1 MKKKLIAALL
11 SGTLILAPCISVLAD
26 EKDDKIAELE
36 GQIVEL
42 QKTIDELQSKLEK
55 ASAPQSTSQ
64 DVYKIGESY
73 ILDGLWKITIN
84 SVEETDDRNEFSD
97 KTPAAVYIIT
107 YTYENLGNDDGI
119 MDGVYIS

>member
-64 DVYKIGESY
+64 RSIQNWR
-73 ILDGLWKITIN
+73 ILYFRRL
-84 SVEETDDRNEFSD
+84 VEN
-97 KTPAAVYIIT
+97 Y
-107 YTYENLGNDDGI
+107 N
-119 MDGVYIS
+119 

>member
-1 MKKKLIAALL
+1 MTKLQNW
-11 SGTLILAPCISVLAD
+11 
-26 EKDDKIAELE
+26 K

-84 SVEETDDRNEFSD
+84 SVEEQMTQRVSD
-97 KTPAAVYIIT
+97 KTPAAVYIIPIPMKNPWLMMMELWT
-107 YTYENLGNDDGI
+107 ACT
-119 MDGVYIS
+119 